1 MVKYSLCPQT
11 CSFPD
16 ILDFFLSCTHTHTHI
31 INIFPLDWIFPSAV
45 LRELQNTPGFC
56 PHRRLIPHSS
66 LSSLLNW
73 VGSMTHSSDVYIYC
87 QQCLYAAVYLCI
99 YTCLYVNSCIF
110 FFYAHM
116 YPACTQL
123 HCSEFQLQ
131 LVPARPARVGDEVPA
146 GVTGA
151 GGYYACG
158 ANVATE
164 ACGRERGREGGGEV
178 LTGE

>member
-1 MVKYSLCPQT
+1 MVEYSLCPQT

-16 ILDFFLSCTHTHTHI
+16 ILDFFLSCTHTHTHHKYLSTGL
-31 INIFPLDWIFPSAV
+31 NISLSGASRAPEHAWVLSSPSPHPSFFPL
-45 LRELQNTPGFC
+45 
-56 PHRRLIPHSS
+56 LITKLGRQHDPQQ
-66 LSSLLNW
+66 W
-73 VGSMTHSSDVYIYC
+73 RVYILSTVPVRSSVPLH
-87 QQCLYAAVYLCI
+87 LYMFICEL
-99 YTCLYVNSCIF
+99 LYI

>member
-110 FFYAHM
+110 FFMRTCTLHAHSFTVQNFN
-116 YPACTQL
+116 YSLCR
-123 HCSEFQLQ
+123 
-131 LVPARPARVGDEVPA
+131 PARPASGMKCQPVWQEQVDIMLVEQMWQPRPA
-146 GVTGA
+146 GGKGA
-151 GGYYACG
+151 ER
-158 ANVATE
+158 E
-164 ACGRERGREGGGEV
+164 AEKY
-178 LTGE
+178 